1 MQKLK
6 KIEILPLLSV
16 GTEDELSQIITTAAL
31 LDCDKISSLCLIV
44 VHIFAVLHKFSW
56 ACDGAAAVGD
66 LFIIPS

>member
-16 GTEDELSQIITTAAL
+16 GTEDELSQIITTVAL

-44 VHIFAVLHKFSW
+44 VHIFAVLPRFS
-56 ACDGAAAVGD
+56 
-66 LFIIPS
+66 